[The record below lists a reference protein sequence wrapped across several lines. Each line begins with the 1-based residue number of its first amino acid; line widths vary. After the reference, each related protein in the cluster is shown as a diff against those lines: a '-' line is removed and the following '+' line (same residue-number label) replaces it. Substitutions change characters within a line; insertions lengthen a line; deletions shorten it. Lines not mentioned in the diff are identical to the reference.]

1 MPVGKHSLVGEGE
14 LSNELGSAF
23 AGTTLTRT
31 EGKLVLVGLGPE
43 TVGACTR
50 ARAGAQS

>member
-1 MPVGKHSLVGEGE
+1 MPVRKHGLVGEGE
-14 LSNELGSAF
+14 LRAELGSAF

-50 ARAGAQS
+50 ALAGAQS